1 MSLILR
7 AYRGQIFNTMGITQQ
22 SPSINLHHKNFWR
35 CFSRGNLSGEQSRF
49 QNRRTHGNKDRISK
63 AMLEKF
69 VKHAQ
74 LDGTLV
80 IRVPFNI
87 HVSEI

>member
-1 MSLILR
+1 MSFIVR
-7 AYRGQIFNTMGITQQ
+7 ANRSQIFNVLGQ
-22 SPSINLHHKNFWR
+22 SQNLQYKNFWR
-35 CFSRGNLSGEQSRF
+35 CFSIGQLSGEQSRF
-49 QNRRTHGNKDRISK
+49 QNRRIHGNKDRISK
-63 AMLEKF
+63 AVLEKF